1 MFIQKKNKMSDSVY
15 KHQGFVAFV
24 SARLMAVLATQIQ
37 SVVVAWQV
45 YDLTRDPMALA
56 LVGLAQFI
64 PMLLL
69 VLPAG
74 DWIDRFNRKWV
85 LGSSW
90 LVGCAC
96 SLMLWWLAGHG
107 ESGIDGIYAVLV
119 VYGCSRAF
127 SSPAMQSLLPQVV
140 AREQLPAAIAA
151 NSMLMRGAAIGGPL
165 IGGFLYA
172 YGGGSATFIVCAL
185 CFGLASGL
193 LMRVPLLDPEGVKAA
208 MRLARQAK
216 SSMVERVQEGM
227 RFIWRHPVVLGSISL
242 DLFAVLLGGVIALLP
257 IYAQEVLHVNA
268 SGLGILRS
276 SMAVGEVLCG
286 LYLSTHPFNKNI
298 GRTLFIAVSVFGVA
312 NLVFAFSHLFLLSC
326 AALFVAGAADMV
338 SVYIRSSMVQLSTPD
353 NMRGRVNSVNSL
365 FISSSNELG
374 EFRAGSSAAA
384 FGVVP
389 AAVMGGVCTL
399 LVVGLWSKWFPSL
412 HQANQFSDVEYRDK
426 QS

>member
-1 MFIQKKNKMSDSVY
+1 
-15 KHQGFVAFV
+15 
-24 SARLMAVLATQIQ
+24 
-37 SVVVAWQV
+37 
-45 YDLTRDPMALA
+45 
-56 LVGLAQFI
+56 
-64 PMLLL
+64 
-69 VLPAG
+69 
-74 DWIDRFNRKWV
+74 
-85 LGSSW
+85 
-90 LVGCAC
+90 
-96 SLMLWWLAGHG
+96 MLWWLAGHG

-127 SSPAMQSLLPQVV
+127 SAPAMQSLLPQVV

-172 YGGGSATFIVCAL
+172 YSGGSATFIVCAL
-185 CFGLASGL
+185 CFGLASSL

-286 LYLSTHPFNKNI
+286 LYLSTHPFNKNRVI
-298 GRTLFIAVSVFGVA
+298 VKSGVWHSGR
-312 NLVFAFSHLFLLSC
+312 FLC
-326 AALFVAGAADMV
+326 
-338 SVYIRSSMVQLSTPD
+338 
-353 NMRGRVNSVNSL
+353 
-365 FISSSNELG
+365 
-374 EFRAGSSAAA
+374 
-384 FGVVP
+384 
-389 AAVMGGVCTL
+389 
-399 LVVGLWSKWFPSL
+399 
-412 HQANQFSDVEYRDK
+412 
-426 QS
+426 

>member
-1 MFIQKKNKMSDSVY
+1 MVKKNNNMATSVY
-15 KHQGFVAFV
+15 KHPGFVSFV
-24 SARLMAVLATQIQ
+24 SARLMAVLATQMQ

-56 LVGLAQFI
+56 LVGLAQFV

-85 LGSSW
+85 LGLSW
-90 LVGCAC
+90 LVGCGC
-96 SLMLWWLAGHG
+96 SLALWWLSSHGKAG
-107 ESGIDGIYAVLV
+107 ILGIYAVLV
-119 VYGCSRAF
+119 VYGCGRAF

-140 AREQLPAAIAA
+140 TRVQLPAAIAA
-151 NSMLMRGAAIGGPL
+151 NSMMMRGAAIGGPL
-165 IGGFLYA
+165 VGGFLYA
-172 YGGGSATFIVCAL
+172 YGGGTTTFVVCAL
-185 CFGLASGL
+185 CFGLATIL
-193 LMRVPLLDPEGVKAA
+193 LTRVPLRDPEGVKQA
-208 MRLARQAK
+208 MHLARQST
-216 SSMVERVQEGM
+216 SSMFERVQEGM
-227 RFIWRHPVVLGSISL
+227 RFIRYHPVVLGSISL

-257 IYAQEVLHVNA
+257 IYAQEVLHVDA

-286 LYLSTHPFNKNI
+286 LYLSTRPFNQHI
-298 GRTLFIAVSVFGVA
+298 GRNLFVAVTVFGIA
-312 NLVFAFSHLFLLSC
+312 NLVFAFSHVFLLSC
-326 AALFVAGAADMV
+326 VALFVAGAADMV

-353 NMRGRVNSVNSL
+353 EMRGRVNSVNSL

-374 EFRAGSSAAA
+374 EFRAGSSAAL

-399 LVVGLWSKWFPSL
+399 VVVGLWSKWFPSL
-412 HQANQFSDVEYRDK
+412 RHANQFADVEHPSK
-426 QS
+426 TK